1 MKATDESKTETP
13 DIALALG
20 SQQVRAKLIVSSLL
34 YIFAGLLPFLLPQL
48 KYPNHLPIF
57 IILNLNL
64 WAALIFRLFIYLRRR
79 RGFRHNPVIAL
90 ESIYD
95 AITGSFFIHYL
106 GGINGP
112 LFFFFA
118 LMIMLSA
125 MNLVTF
131 IPFVIAFEQGLFTV
145 GEFILLTGNG
155 GLELTSLTVI
165 QLLLRLA
172 FLFIMAQFSN
182 GLAASI
188 LQERTKS
195 EEVRQATRGLIE
207 ANLMLKSLDRIK
219 VNLLNMASH
228 ELRTPA
234 TSIRNS
240 LFLLEKEGEGGNLS
254 ERGRK
259 YFESA
264 MKASERL
271 NNLIKTINQLLETSP
286 ADISLNISSVQ
297 LELIIEEAVEGKKP
311 QAIEKGI
318 ELEFKKTA
326 MEIIPEIQADEAKI
340 KYVVWELLTNSLKYT
355 DQGEVTIEVIPLDD
369 FIELVVSDSGSGVPA
384 DVIENLFK
392 EEFVKGDFF
401 HKTQEGL
408 GLGLYTVKRIVDLHK
423 GRVEISSRPG
433 QGTTVRVFLPR

>member
-1 MKATDESKTETP
+1 MTTPSTSDSFPTETK
-13 DIALALG
+13 DIALSLG
-20 SQQVRAKLIVSSLL
+20 SQQVRAKLIVSTLL
-34 YIFAGLLPFLLPQL
+34 YVFAGILPFFIPSL
-48 KYPNHLPIF
+48 KFPNHFPIF

-64 WAALIFRLFIYLRRR
+64 WAGIFFRILIHLRKK
-79 RGFRHNPVIAL
+79 RGGEHNSVIAV

-131 IPFVIAFEQGLFTV
+131 VPYVIAFEQGFFTIA
-145 GEFILLTGNG
+145 EFLYFLSTGFFELNALTI
-155 GLELTSLTVI
+155 I

-172 FLFIMAQFSN
+172 FLLFMAQFSN

-195 EEVRQATRGLIE
+195 EEVRQATKGLVE

-240 LFLLEKEGEGGNLS
+240 LFLLEKDGEGNNLS

-271 NNLIKTINQLLETSP
+271 NNLIITINQLLTTSP
-286 ADISLNISSVQ
+286 AGMSLSRRCQ
-297 LELIIEEAVEGKKP
+297 L
-311 QAIEKGI
+311 
-318 ELEFKKTA
+318 
-326 MEIIPEIQADEAKI
+326 KI
-340 KYVVWELLTNSLKYT
+340 T
-355 DQGEVTIEVIPLDD
+355 
-369 FIELVVSDSGSGVPA
+369 FC
-384 DVIENLFK
+384 
-392 EEFVKGDFF
+392 
-401 HKTQEGL
+401 
-408 GLGLYTVKRIVDLHK
+408 
-423 GRVEISSRPG
+423 
-433 QGTTVRVFLPR
+433 

>member
-1 MKATDESKTETP
+1 MKPIDESRAETP
-13 DIALALG
+13 DIALVLG

-64 WAALIFRLFIYLRRR
+64 WAGIFFRVLIYLRKRK
-79 RGFRHNPVIAL
+79 GYQHNSVIAI
-90 ESIYD
+90 ESVYD

-131 IPFVIAFEQGLFTV
+131 VPYVIAFEQGFFTIA
-145 GEFILLTGNG
+145 EFIYFLSTGFFELNALTI
-155 GLELTSLTVI
+155 I
-165 QLLLRLA
+165 QLLLRLT
-172 FLFIMAQFSN
+172 FLLFMAQFSN

-188 LQERTKS
+188 LQERAKS
-195 EEVRQATRGLIE
+195 EEVRQATRGLVE

-240 LFLLEKEGEGGNLS
+240 LFLLEKEGEGDNLS

-286 ADISLNISSVQ
+286 ADISLSISSVQ

-326 MEIIPEIQADEAKI
+326 GEIIPEIQADEGKI

-355 DQGEVTIEVIPLDD
+355 DRGKITVEAVTLDD
-369 FIELVVSDSGSGVPA
+369 AIELIVSDTGSGVPA
-384 DVIENLFK
+384 EVTKNLFK
-392 EEFVKGDFF
+392 EDFVKSDFF

-408 GLGLYTVKRIVDLHK
+408 GLGLYTIKRIADLHK
-423 GRVEISSRPG
+423 GRVEINSKSN

>member
-1 MKATDESKTETP
+1 MNPIVESKTETP

-20 SQQVRAKLIVSSLL
+20 SQQVRAKLIVSALL
-34 YIFAGLLPFLLPQL
+34 YVFVGVLPFYIPAL
-48 KYPNHLPIF
+48 KYPNHFPIF

-64 WAALIFRLFIYLRRR
+64 WAGIFFRALIYLRKRK
-79 RGFRHNPVIAL
+79 GYQHNSVIAV
-90 ESIYD
+90 ESVYD

-131 IPFVIAFEQGLFTV
+131 VPYVIAFEQGFFTIA
-145 GEFILLTGNG
+145 EFIYFLSTGFFELNALTI
-155 GLELTSLTVI
+155 I

-172 FLFIMAQFSN
+172 FLLFMAQFSN

-195 EEVRQATRGLIE
+195 EEVRQATKGLVE

-240 LFLLEKEGEGGNLS
+240 LFLLEKEGEDSKLT
-254 ERGRK
+254 ERGQK

-286 ADISLNISSVQ
+286 VGISLDFSSVQ
-297 LELIIEEAVEGKKP
+297 LELIIEEAVEGKSS
-311 QAIEKGI
+311 QAKEKGI
-318 ELEFKKTA
+318 VLNFRKSDRG
-326 MEIIPEIQADEAKI
+326 IIPEIQADEAKV
-340 KYVVWELLTNSLKYT
+340 KYVVWELLTNALKYSEK
-355 DQGEVTIEVIPLDD
+355 GEITVEAVPLKDYV
-369 FIELVVSDSGSGVPA
+369 LLSVADSGAGISPEAV
-384 DVIENLFK
+384 DSILK
-392 EEFVKGDFF
+392 EEFIKGDFF
-401 HKTQEGL
+401 HTTQEGL
-408 GLGLYTVKRIVDLHK
+408 GLGLFTVKRIVDLHK
-423 GRVEISSRPG
+423 GKIEISSRPSG
-433 QGTTVRVFLPR
+433 GTTVKVYLPR